1 MKLKRIIV
9 AAMFAAVNIVVI
21 MAQDMPGQMPPIPV
35 DQEVRIGKLDNGLT
49 YYIRHNEYPAN
60 VANFYIA
67 QRVGSINEDDN
78 QRGLAHFL
86 EHMAFNGS
94 EHFAGNGIIDYT
106 RTLGVQFGR
115 NLNAY
120 TSTDETVYNINDVPM
135 TRQTAL
141 DSCLL
146 ILKDW
151 SNGLLLEADEI
162 DKERGVIHEEWRL
175 RSSAGQRMFE
185 RSLPALYPGSK
196 YGQRMPIGLMEIIDN
211 FEPQALRDYYHKWY
225 RPDNQAIIVVGAV
238 DVDYVEQ
245 KIIELFS
252 ATVVPA
258 DAAQVIDEPVPDNEE
273 AIYVV
278 DHDPEMPYSEIN
290 IFIKSDVMP
299 REMKGTVAYLL
310 QKYIESVT
318 TSMLNARFE
327 EMAQEADCP
336 FLGAA
341 SYYGKYIMSRT
352 KDALTVEC
360 AAKDGQDLQA
370 LETMYKEVRRM
381 SLYGFTA
388 TEYERAR
395 ADYLSNLEKA
405 YTNREK
411 TENNTYGRLYCR
423 NYIDNEPIPSIAD
436 KYQMMQMI
444 VPNLPVEM
452 INMVVQQSV
461 ADTDNNLVVA
471 DFTKEEEG
479 KTYVTPEEMS
489 LAIANA
495 RAADIEAFV
504 DNVKDEPL
512 ISVLPPQGSVVSE
525 TTNEA
530 LGYKELTLSNG
541 ARVILKQTDFKD
553 DEVQMSAYAP
563 GGQSLYG
570 EEDFSNLKVMD
581 FAVEYSGL
589 GNFNHTELGKAL
601 AGKVV
606 GVGAEFGN
614 TQTALKG
621 QSTPKDLETMLQLIH
636 LYFTSI
642 SKDEASY
649 TNIMNNIR
657 MALKQKELSPESAF
671 SDSLNVTQQCHDLRL
686 WPLTE
691 NDVDRADY
699 DRILQIAAELL
710 DNAGAFTF
718 IFCGNFDEASL
729 REWICTY
736 IASLPGT
743 GEMRQAKDVANYA
756 RGEVTNSFTRAMET
770 PKAMVVDSW
779 YNDAPYTLEN
789 DILADAAGQ
798 VLSMYYLKT
807 IREDAGAAYSVG
819 ASGSAHRVLDRQQ
832 VFLQAYCPMDPDKAE
847 LAISLLHKGIADAAE
862 QTDAENLQKVKEY
875 MLKQADEDAR
885 KNGHWLNVIEQYLK
899 YGVDLQTGYKTAV
912 NDMTPEK
919 VSAFIK
925 NTLLKDGNRVEIIMM
940 PE

>member
-1 MKLKRIIV
+1 MFTAISIV
-9 AAMFAAVNIVVI
+9 AIN
-21 MAQDMPGQMPPIPV
+21 AQDMAGQMPPIPV
-35 DQEVRIGKLDNGLT
+35 DQEVRIGRLDNGLT
-49 YYIRHNEYPAN
+49 YYIRHNEYPAG

-106 RTLGVQFGR
+106 RSLGVQFGR

-225 RPDNQAIIVVGAV
+225 RPDNQAIIVVGSV

-252 ATVVPA
+252 ATIVPA
-258 DAAQVIDEPVPDNEE
+258 DAAQVVDEPVPDNEE

-278 DHDPEMPYSEIN
+278 EKDKEMSFSEID
-290 IFIKSDVMP
+290 IFIKSDVMS
-299 REMKGTVAYLL
+299 REMRGTMAYLV
-310 QKYIESVT
+310 QEYIESVMT
-318 TSMLNARFE
+318 NMLNTRLG
-327 EMAQEADCP
+327 EMAQQPDCP
-336 FLGAA
+336 FLGAG
-341 SYYGKYIMSRT
+341 SSCGKYLMSKT
-352 KDALTVEC
+352 KDAFGLSGY
-360 AAKDGQDLQA
+360 AKDGQE
-370 LETMYKEVRRM
+370 LETLEALYKELRRVG
-381 SLYGFTA
+381 LYGFTA
-388 TEYERAR
+388 TEYERAK
-395 ADYLSNLEKA
+395 ADYLSAIEKA
-405 YTNREK
+405 YTNRDK
-411 TENNTYGRLYCR
+411 TENETYGRRYCS
-423 NYIDNEPIPSIAD
+423 NYIDGNPIPSIAD
-436 KYQMMQMI
+436 KYQIMQMI

-452 INMVVQQSV
+452 INMVVQQSLT
-461 ADTDNNLVVA
+461 DTNNNLVVIN
-471 DFTKEEEG
+471 FTKEEEG
-479 KTYVTPEEMS
+479 KTYITPEQMS
-489 LAIANA
+489 QAIANA
-495 RAADIEAFV
+495 RTAEVEGYV

-512 ISVLPPQGSVVSE
+512 ISELPAKGSIVSE
-525 TTNEA
+525 TVNET

-553 DEVQMSAYAP
+553 DEVQMSAYAM

-570 EEDFSNLKVMD
+570 SEDFSNLKVMD
-581 FAVEYSGL
+581 IAVEYSGL

-601 AGKVV
+601 AGKVA
-606 GVGAEFGN
+606 GVGAQFGN
-614 TQTALKG
+614 TQTSLVG
-621 QSTPKDLETMLQLIH
+621 QSTPKDLETMLQLTH
-636 LYFTSI
+636 LYFTNI

-649 TNIMNNIR
+649 TNIMNSIR
-657 MALKQKELSPESAF
+657 MALKQKALSPESAF
-671 SDSLNVTQQCHDLRL
+671 SDSLKVTQLCHNPRL
-686 WPLTE
+686 SPLTE
-691 NDVDRADY
+691 SDIDKADY
-699 DRILQIAAELL
+699 DRTLQIAAELL

-718 IFCGNFDEASL
+718 IFAGNFDEALL
-729 REWICTY
+729 RDYLCTY
-736 IASLPGT
+736 IASLPNT
-743 GEMRQAKDVANYA
+743 GDARVAKDVATYA
-756 RGEVTNSFTRAMET
+756 KGEVTNNFTRAMET
-770 PKAMVVDSW
+770 PKALAANSW
-779 YNDAPYTLEN
+779 YSNAPYTLEN
-789 DILADAAGQ
+789 TILADAAGQ
-798 VLSMYYLKT
+798 ILSMYYLKT
-807 IREDAGAAYSVG
+807 IREDAWAAYSVG
-819 ASGSAHRVLDRQQ
+819 ATGTANRVLDRQQ
-832 VFLQAYCPMDPDKAE
+832 VFLQAYCPMDPEKAE

-862 QTDAENLQKVKEY
+862 QISTEDLQKVKEY

-885 KNGHWLNVIEQYLK
+885 KNGHWLNIIEEYLQY
-899 YGVDLQTGYKTAV
+899 GIDLQTEYKSTV
-912 NDMTPEK
+912 SNLTPER

-925 NTLLKDGNRVEIIMM
+925 DTLLKDGNRIEIIML